1 MSRLKITVVGSLNVD
16 HTLRVPR
23 IPAPGETLTSSSML
37 TCFGGK
43 GANQAVAAARAGGK
57 VSMIGCV
64 GQDAFGTQY
73 LDHLQSEDVNTSG
86 VLRTDT
92 PTGSAFI
99 AVDDRGENT
108 IIVNPGAN
116 HEITPKDI
124 DKNAPLIRESAALL
138 LQLECPLTVVKRS
151 AEVAREAGVRIVINP
166 SPWTADF
173 ITAAIPVDVLIVN
186 ENEAAMLLGKP
197 LQLAIQDIEGAL
209 QNTGCAVLV
218 ITRGADSTLAL
229 SLDHGVIEVA
239 PPKVVPVDTVG
250 AGDSFAGALAVALAE
265 GVELEQALRF
275 ANAAGAL
282 ATQKAG
288 AQPAI
293 PTRQD
298 IQAFLRP
305 TNS

>member
-1 MSRLKITVVGSLNVD
+1 MSAAPKITVVGSLNVD

-43 GANQAVAAARAGGK
+43 GANQAVAAARAGGE

-73 LDHLQSEDVNTSG
+73 LDHLQCEGVNTSG
-86 VLRTDT
+86 VLRTET

-116 HEITPKDI
+116 HEITPQDI
-124 DKNAPLIRESAALL
+124 DEHAVLIRESAALL
-138 LQLECPLTVVKRS
+138 LQLECPLTVVKRA
-151 AEVAREAGVRIVINP
+151 AEVARKAGVRIVINP
-166 SPWTADF
+166 SPWMADF

-186 ENEAAMLLGKP
+186 ENEAAKLLGKP

-229 SLDHGVIEVA
+229 SLDHGLIEIT
-239 PPKVVPVDTVG
+239 PPKVTPVDTVG
-250 AGDSFAGALAVALAE
+250 AGDSFAGALAVALGE
-265 GVELEQALRF
+265 GTSLDAALRF

-293 PTRQD
+293 PTREE
-298 IQAFLRP
+298 ITAIL
-305 TNS
+305 

>member
-1 MSRLKITVVGSLNVD
+1 MSRPKITVVGSLNVD

-73 LDHLQSEDVNTSG
+73 LDHLQSEGVNTSG

-124 DKNAPLIRESAALL
+124 DEHAPLIRESAALL

-293 PTRQD
+293 PTREE
-298 IQAFLRP
+298 ITTML
-305 TNS
+305 